1 MKFNSVVTVI
11 ILVASV
17 LAFASLAYQRVP
29 ISAMQTI
36 TGEFTETL
44 TSYAG
49 YTAMDIIFSGILSTD
64 NLSSRITQSAQSSF
78 LVHQLSTTLYSE
90 TFTLTVTEASTSL
103 VPTFA
108 VLGLVTGFLVLLTI
122 WMTLKS
128 TKKPRKKRK

>member
-1 MKFNSVVTVI
+1 
-11 ILVASV
+11 
-17 LAFASLAYQRVP
+17 
-29 ISAMQTI
+29 MQTI

-44 TSYAG
+44 TSFAG